1 MAHMW
6 RSESTLVEAFLPCQV
21 LGSDPWYA
29 ASVSTRVIS
38 EVQECV
44 DVCVLVSLR
53 QRLISPGW
61 PQTGQSFVLW
71 TVLCSSGWPQSSYIG
86 KDDSWSERILGHL
99 GLELDS
105 CELHVGARN

>member
-29 ASVSTRVIS
+29 ASVSTSVIS

-44 DVCVLVSLR
+44 DVCVFVSLR
-53 QRLISPGW
+53 QCLISPGW
-61 PQTGQSFVLW
+61 PQTGWSFVL
-71 TVLCSSGWPQSSYIG
+71 VLFCGQSYVAQA
-86 KDDSWSERILGHL
+86 
-99 GLELDS
+99 GLK
-105 CELHVGARN
+105 VVT